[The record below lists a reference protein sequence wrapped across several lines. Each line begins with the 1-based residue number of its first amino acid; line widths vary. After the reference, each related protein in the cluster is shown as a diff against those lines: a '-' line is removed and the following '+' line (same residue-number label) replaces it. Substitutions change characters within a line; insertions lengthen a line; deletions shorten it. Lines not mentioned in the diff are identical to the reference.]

1 MRSGQSDC
9 NPISSDYGLWIV
21 RLTKS
26 DSIIGN
32 TAYDA
37 IEGQLRSHKKLAKE
51 LIDSTPA
58 EIASPTKARG
68 SKKELDKDGKFGPVL
83 GPLQG
88 C

>member
-1 MRSGQSDC
+1 MLSQLNCGEIARLYGQ
-9 NPISSDYGLWIV
+9 GV
-21 RLTKS
+21 T
-26 DSIIGN
+26 
-32 TAYDA
+32 YDA